1 MTDRVSLTEDYLK
14 RVKASGATARELI
27 GRMPESKQLTTFY
40 GNDFLSRPLFLGH
53 REKVRLENDMRV
65 WHDAVESLPDRLF
78 DGDLAA
84 FARAVGMT
92 EVQVSA
98 VLTGRGERM
107 TRQSRA
113 DLYCTEDGDFKMLEC
128 NLGSALGGMDN
139 GDMAAALLEHPL
151 LAEFAAEHRLGYVD
165 TTEVQVAN
173 TLLESGYARTDKP
186 VVALADWPTSY
197 QTLESYNR
205 LLCERWGRYGL
216 EAYACHIGELE
227 VRDRRVW
234 LDGRPIDLVVRCFM
248 IEDILESPEAPALMG
263 PVLEAAEAGW
273 VRIFTPME
281 TEAFTSKGALAML
294 SDERNRHL
302 FSAAE
307 LESLDRLLPWTRMVR
322 DDKVTLEDGSR
333 TDLLGYALDHRES
346 LALKPTLSYGGR
358 GVVLGW
364 DQKVTAAQWEQEVR
378 SALDGPYL
386 LQRRVDPAIEY
397 FLDPRG
403 EWAPWLVSWG
413 VFNGVDGF
421 GGCLAR
427 AVPVSSGIGIINV
440 SGGALASS
448 LFYELPPEN

>member
-53 REKVRLENDMRV
+53 QEKVRLEHDMRV

-78 DGDLAA
+78 DGDLGA

-98 VLTGRGERM
+98 VLKGRGERM

-113 DLYCTEDGDFKMLEC
+113 DLYCTEDGEFKMLEC

-139 GDMAAALLEHPL
+139 GDMAAALLEHPV

-227 VRDRRVW
+227 VRDRRVR

-248 IEDILESPEAPALMG
+248 IEDILESPEAPALMA

-294 SDERNRHL
+294 SDERNRNL

-333 TDLLGYALDHRES
+333 VDLLGYALDHRES

-397 FLDPRG
+397 FLDPQG
-403 EWAPWLVSWG
+403 EWTPWLVSWG

-427 AVPVSSGIGIINV
+427 AVPVSSGVGVINV

-448 LFYELPPEN
+448 LLYELPPED